1 MRRRDCIISL
11 AGAMAAWPLPGR
23 AQQKAMPVIGVL
35 STGSPGPSSTSAP
48 LMASFSQ
55 GLSEAGYVEGQN
67 LAIEYRWAEGHYDR
81 LPALAADL
89 VGRKVDLIMAGT
101 PPAALAAKSATS
113 TIPIVFRHGGD
124 PVGDGLVASLA
135 RPGGNLTGVSQLGDE
150 GLTPKRLELLSELVP
165 QAGVIAL
172 LVNPNSSSAERVIHD
187 VQQAA
192 RAKGVQLHVLKASSE
207 SEIDTAFASLVQLH
221 AGALVVSPD
230 PILSNRRDQL
240 VALASRHAV
249 PSIYAWREF
258 AASGGLISYG
268 ASLTSA
274 FRLLGTYAGKVLKGA
289 KPADLPVQQ
298 STTFELVINL
308 KTAEAL
314 GLTVPQSMLMRADEV
329 IE

>member
-1 MRRRDCIISL
+1 MRRREVL
-11 AGAMAAWPLPGR
+11 AIFGGAVVAWPLDGR
-23 AQQKAMPVIGVL
+23 AQQKPMPVIGVL
-35 STGSPGPSSTSAP
+35 NTGSPGSSAP
-48 LMASFSQ
+48 FIAAFLQ

-67 LAIEYRWAEGHYDR
+67 VAIEYRWAEGHYDR

-89 VGRKVDLIMAGT
+89 VGRKVDLIMASS
-101 PPAALAAKSATS
+101 PPSALAAKSATS

-150 GLTPKRLELLSELVP
+150 GLTAKRLELLSELVP
-165 QAGVIAL
+165 RARVIAL
-172 LVNPNSSSAERVIHD
+172 LVNPNNSMAERVIPE

-221 AGALVVSPD
+221 AGALIVAAD
-230 PILSNRRDQL
+230 PFLTSRREQF

-258 AASGGLISYG
+258 TTSGGLISYG

-274 FRLLGTYAGKVLKGA
+274 LRLVGTYTGKILKGA

-298 STTFELVINL
+298 ATTFELVINL

-314 GLTVPQSMLMRADEV
+314 GLTVPQPLLARADEV